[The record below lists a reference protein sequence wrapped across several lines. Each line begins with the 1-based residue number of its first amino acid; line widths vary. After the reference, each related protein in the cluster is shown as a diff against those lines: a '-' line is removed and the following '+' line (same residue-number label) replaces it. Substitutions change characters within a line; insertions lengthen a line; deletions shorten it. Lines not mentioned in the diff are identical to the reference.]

1 MVKKLGLPIEAML
14 GYGVLM
20 GTGQA
25 IKGEGIC
32 KGVVLTIQNIE
43 IVEDFLPLELASADV
58 ILGMLWLESLG
69 GMQVN
74 WKLLIVHF

>member
-1 MVKKLGLPIEAML
+1 MVQKLGLLVEATSR
-14 GYGVLM
+14 YGVLL

-43 IVEDFLPLELASADV
+43 IVEDFLPLD
-58 ILGMLWLESLG
+58 LGKQTSFSICSGLSRWEECKSTR
-69 GMQVN
+69 N
-74 WKLLIVHF
+74 Y